1 MQDIHGLDGCP
12 CFLCFVMTESLYF
25 IFVFHLVYAS
35 FFIILFIPVQLFGR
49 FSFFFFV
56 NFLSPVEA
64 DAHIPFIHL
73 MIVLLIELYFFGFA
87 VFFYLE

>member
-1 MQDIHGLDGCP
+1 M
-12 CFLCFVMTESLYF
+12 
-25 IFVFHLVYAS
+25 
-35 FFIILFIPVQLFGR
+35 
-49 FSFFFFV
+49 

-87 VFFYLE
+87 VFSVWNKICSWWFFTSNKSASFANDILGHLYFRLFQYSFKLFVW